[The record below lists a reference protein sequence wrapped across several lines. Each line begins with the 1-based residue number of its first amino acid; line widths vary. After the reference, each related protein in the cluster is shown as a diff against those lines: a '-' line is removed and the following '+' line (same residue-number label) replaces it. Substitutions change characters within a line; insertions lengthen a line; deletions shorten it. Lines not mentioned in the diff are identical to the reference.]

1 MCAECNK
8 RSCRTNWL
16 RLITLQ
22 KIGHIIGNLRSIV
35 PKLILY
41 FCLSHNNIFTFHS
54 GGARKKKRKKTIN
67 FVEKMQITSDL
78 PPLLPAMR
86 EALLPQVYSSLAL
99 DQEPREEQK

>member
-1 MCAECNK
+1 MCDKCNK

-41 FCLSHNNIFTFHS
+41 FCLSHNNIFT
-54 GGARKKKRKKTIN
+54 AAEQEKNEKKNTLH
-67 FVEKMQITSDL
+67 FVEKMQLTSDF
-78 PPLLPAMR
+78 PPLLT
-86 EALLPQVYSSLAL
+86 ALKVAQLPQVYSSLAL
-99 DQEPREEQK
+99 DQEPREEEK

>member
-1 MCAECNK
+1 MCGKCNK

-41 FCLSHNNIFTFHS
+41 FCLSHNNIFTA
-54 GGARKKKRKKTIN
+54 ARSKKKGRKNTLH
-67 FVEKMQITSDL
+67 FVEKMQLTSDF
-78 PPLLPAMR
+78 PPLLS
-86 EALLPQVYSSLAL
+86 ALKVEQLPQVYSFLA
-99 DQEPREEQK
+99 